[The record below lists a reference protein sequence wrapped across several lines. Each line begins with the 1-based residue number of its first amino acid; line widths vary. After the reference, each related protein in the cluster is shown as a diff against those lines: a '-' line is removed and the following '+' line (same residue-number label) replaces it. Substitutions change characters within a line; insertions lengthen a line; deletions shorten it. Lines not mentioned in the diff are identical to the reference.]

1 MQRITIDTT
10 SHPAELLNTLENKVA
25 LQRRHF
31 PPSVSSLFAI
41 PRAGA
46 DGALQ
51 WWSELGGQPL
61 PYNSLDPVA
70 QQALLARYTQRQ
82 QAIVQLA
89 DELQARNKAD
99 EANNLRTLV
108 GAPALDNLYSL
119 NQEPVVIR
127 WGLAPPA
134 PPVTPVAA
142 TATPPAATRAS
153 PPSRR
158 WWLRIPFL
166 LLLLPLLLILLWLL
180 WAWRGG
186 VWIMFKPAPMGNY
199 SCTAGAPVPDFAVV
213 LDTSG
218 SMNLNINTSSEDEAW
233 MAQVGG
239 ALPDDNPRK
248 ARVLTE
254 PTRLTVAKQA
264 FAAMIGQLH
273 PDIDT
278 RLITFQGCEGT
289 VDQGVFRRDARQ
301 QLLAGV
307 GQLSAD
313 RGTPLAASLAKA
325 ASLVDGR
332 LKDALVVMFVDGED
346 GCGQN
351 ACEVSARIARE
362 QPRLRVN
369 VVNISESKLSNC
381 IADNT
386 GGRVYAAR
394 EVGEVQKML
403 REAMEEVAATPACAG
418 AQATGQ

>member
-1 MQRITIDTT
+1 M
-10 SHPAELLNTLENKVA
+10 
-25 LQRRHF
+25 
-31 PPSVSSLFAI
+31 
-41 PRAGA
+41 
-46 DGALQ
+46 
-51 WWSELGGQPL
+51 
-61 PYNSLDPVA
+61 
-70 QQALLARYTQRQ
+70 
-82 QAIVQLA
+82 
-89 DELQARNKAD
+89 
-99 EANNLRTLV
+99 
-108 GAPALDNLYSL
+108 
-119 NQEPVVIR
+119 
-127 WGLAPPA
+127 
-134 PPVTPVAA
+134 
-142 TATPPAATRAS
+142 
-153 PPSRR
+153 
-158 WWLRIPFL
+158 
-166 LLLLPLLLILLWLL
+166 LLLPLLLILLWLL

-186 VWIMFKPAPMGNY
+186 VWIVFKPAPMGNY

-313 RGTPLAASLAKA
+313 RGTPLASSLAKA

-386 GGRVYAAR
+386 GGVYMLPAKSARYKKCCARPWKKWQQRLRVRGHRQLANKSGGSRSRRPQRRPCTQLHGHKKTRRSGSFFYQYHPDVLSVAIPAMVIIRDLCNASCAAVDGGRLRLSQGGVQSGSTPPRVSLSLYAFGHR
-394 EVGEVQKML
+394 RTTRHWL
-403 REAMEEVAATPACAG
+403 RPDRP
-418 AQATGQ
+418 GQFTHCQQRCHLSQG